1 VTRKM
6 NPPSGSLLLK
16 FLAPATIAAAMIAIS
31 VAAFP
36 SSSTDTEKPKFIIDE
51 DCPVFAF
58 SPDNHV
64 AYAVRRIYNWKKFT
78 VEGDDLWISNEAGN
92 KRKKII
98 EGDRLV
104 KTTTFHSYSIH
115 DITWSPDSRR
125 LTIEKTTEQINS
137 AKKGDISSGET
148 IELMDSDGHE
158 IPIKGMEP
166 PPAPPKPQG
175 KSGDKKNQDQDEDE
189 DENEKPKFSPFIGA
203 SQGTW
208 LADGATVAFL
218 FEAVKP
224 NLLFEIHTIQPATG
238 KVKTLFAGHL
248 FAGVVWDPAHST
260 AFAVQRDKGTDGPAD
275 LLWLDLAHEIGN
287 KIAPIDGFQGQLT
300 VSPSG
305 KRVGYFR
312 DGDYLEIRD
321 ITPNSKPLS
330 LRVGYGRFEWSPD
343 ERYILLKRGPET
355 RSGNMV
361 WISIPGGDFT
371 PAMHDLVFRDFHISP
386 DGHWIGLME
395 VGKRIVK
402 IYPASTF
409 AP

>member
-1 VTRKM
+1 MT
-6 NPPSGSLLLK
+6 PPSSSLLLK

-36 SSSTDTEKPKFIIDE
+36 SAPADTEKPKLVIDE

-78 VEGDDLWISNEAGN
+78 VEGDDLWISNDAGN

-98 EGDRLV
+98 EGDKLV

-115 DITWSPDSRR
+115 DISWSPDSRR

-137 AKKGDISSGET
+137 AKKGDIFSGET

-166 PPAPPKPQG
+166 APSQPKPQS
-175 KSGDKKNQDQDEDE
+175 KNQDKKDQDQDEDE
-189 DENEKPKFSPFIGA
+189 DANEKPKFSPFIGA

-208 LADGATVAFL
+208 LADGTTVAFL

-224 NLLFEIHTIQPATG
+224 KLLFEIHTIEPATG

-248 FAGVVWDPAHST
+248 FAAVVWDAAHST
-260 AFAVQRDKGTDGPAD
+260 AFAIQRDKGTDGPAD
-275 LLWLDLAHEIGN
+275 LLWLDLVHEIGN

-305 KRVGYFR
+305 RRVGYFR

-371 PAMHDLVFRDFHISP
+371 AAMHDLVFRDFHISP